1 MAETFSFDIDAKHVG
16 VFSTVGGRMNVLPA
30 ATTRSFVTIFR
41 HVIGN
46 RLYLGTMFADYET
59 ELVGFSV
66 PLLGE
71 EDRFRVRHLVLDLRQ
86 DGRFMYFAHT
96 DNGRG
101 ADIIEINPAAHSGR
115 ALGRIPGQ
123 MLRHPLRIEEGLAF
137 ISILASSDL
146 WLRRPNGAFAKL
158 TKSGLIRDAE
168 RCGPDLV
175 VTREIEPEKTIIERI
190 DTAGRHIEKLS
201 DGPAD
206 WSPACTGDGKVWY
219 YRPHL
224 PQASIKRC
232 DRDGCREILRGFAFG
247 LSMSPDSQRLAFVT
261 VETRGSTV
269 QWMPAEGGEP
279 HEVADTETSCPP
291 GWASASTIWV
301 SRRRGRKIVWT
312 EVDADSGRETGRTAP
327 GSHDCNDL
335 RPNPISPVNPDLRVI
350 YDQTSQV
357 RLLPSKHLAAP

>member
-1 MAETFSFDIDAKHVG
+1 MASEPTWLADGQTFSYDIDAKHMG

-30 ATTRSFVTIFR
+30 ATTRSFMTIFR

-66 PLLGE
+66 PLLAE

-86 DGRFMYFAHT
+86 DGRLMYFAHT

-101 ADIIEINPAAHSGR
+101 ADIIEVDPAARTGR

-123 MLRHPLRIEEGLAF
+123 MLRVPMRIEEGLAF

-146 WLRRPNGAFAKL
+146 WVRRPNGMFAKL
-158 TKSGLIRDAE
+158 TKSGRIRDAE
-168 RCGPDLV
+168 RCGEDLV

-190 DTAGRHIEKLS
+190 DTTGRHIEQLS

-206 WSPACTGDGKVWY
+206 WSPACTDDGKVWY

-224 PQASIKRC
+224 PHASIKRC
-232 DRDGCREILRGFAFG
+232 DRDGCREIFRGYAFG
-247 LSMSPDSQRLAFVT
+247 LSASPDGRRLAFVT
-261 VETRGSTV
+261 VETRGWTV
-269 QWMPAEGGEP
+269 RWMAAEGGEL
-279 HEVADTETSCPP
+279 HEVADTETILPAGMGVRQHHLAVAP
-291 GWASASTIWV
+291 ARPQDRLDRG
-301 SRRRGRKIVWT
+301 RRRLR
-312 EVDADSGRETGRTAP
+312 AP
-327 GSHDCNDL
+327 DRQDGAGQ
-335 RPNPISPVNPDLRVI
+335 P
-350 YDQTSQV
+350 
-357 RLLPSKHLAAP
+357 